1 MALTDWLWL
10 IRLIMEILKLIAQLP
25 EDELRMIA
33 NLRGVVDLPDPPAKR
48 QAKKP
53 SSRTPPVVT

>member
-10 IRLIMEILKLIAQLP
+10 IKLIMEILKLIAQLP

-33 NLRGVVDLPDPPAKR
+33 NLRNVVELSDPDPLKPTR
-48 QAKKP
+48 TKK
-53 SSRTPPVVT
+53 T